1 MQVEVLDEYGYKYA
15 LLGTSLSRNQPVEN
29 MPKVCER
36 LSSLNGGHN
45 KNLEFIAV
53 WIDITAPRYFWQQL
67 ATYRVGNSWLS
78 ESTMYT
84 ITKHELA
91 QDDFENPID
100 ENILNLLNDM
110 IRKGDFKEIKNNL
123 PEGFLQRRIMVTNY
137 KALRNIIEQRK
148 NHKLEQW
155 HYFCNSILN
164 QVEHPELLTNKQGEL

>member
-1 MQVEVLDEYGYKYA
+1 
-15 LLGTSLSRNQPVEN
+15 
-29 MPKVCER
+29 
-36 LSSLNGGHN
+36 
-45 KNLEFIAV
+45 
-53 WIDITAPRYFWQQL
+53 
-67 ATYRVGNSWLS
+67 
-78 ESTMYT
+78 MYT
-84 ITKHELA
+84 ITKRKLT
-91 QDDFENPID
+91 QDDFEDPID